1 MRSLPISLAAAVML
15 ALVFVPAGVRR
26 PAFAGDP
33 APKTEKTD
41 KSAKDEGDEDGYVTF
56 TKEHPAGEAK
66 PGQALLYVVRPTSI
80 GFAIK
85 SFFFVDDT
93 IRGINRGS
101 SYFFVDVPPG
111 KHILWSKSENVD
123 ALELQFESGK
133 TYYVQQKV
141 QMGWGRARTKLEVLS
156 EADGKEALGKCSKH
170 GVMQAAG
177 VAKGNEYAAT
187 LKANVQEDL
196 DRRAKEAA
204 AVEGKE

>member
-1 MRSLPISLAAAVML
+1 MRSMPKSLAAALIL
-15 ALVFVPAGVRR
+15 ALLLVQAGAQR
-26 PAFAGDP
+26 PAFAADP
-33 APKTEKTD
+33 APKAD
-41 KSAKDEGDEDGYVTF
+41 QDDDEYVTF
-56 TKEHPAGEAK
+56 TKEHPLGEAK

-85 SFFFVDDT
+85 SFFFVDDA

-111 KHILWSKSENVD
+111 KHVLWSKSENVD
-123 ALELQFESGK
+123 ALELQFEAGK

-141 QMGWGRARTKLEVLS
+141 QPGWGRARTRLELLS
-156 EADGKEALGKCSKH
+156 DAEGKEALAKCSKH

-177 VAKGNEYAAT
+177 VTKGNEYAAT

-196 DRRAKEAA
+196 DRKAKEAA
-204 AVEGKE
+204 QVKDKKE